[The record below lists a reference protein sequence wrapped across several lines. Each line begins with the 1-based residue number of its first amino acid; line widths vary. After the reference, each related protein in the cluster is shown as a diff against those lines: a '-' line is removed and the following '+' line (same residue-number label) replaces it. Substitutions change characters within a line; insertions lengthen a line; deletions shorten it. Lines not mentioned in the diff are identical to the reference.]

1 MHTLQP
7 PARCL
12 LCNGQASLVF
22 QSIKTPSVRK
32 PSVTYSSLHS
42 LNRQVPDLLKFTDQ
56 LQVSCTPQTFCAWP
70 LGAKTYF
77 LSAPFVFSDKHCGA
91 TMITPTSMSGSSWVH
106 TDNGIFSLCW
116 QPQKNESFLLSAC
129 SSRAWWCHQYQSLP
143 VQQYQRHI
151 PTNITNIHKTGINN
165 KAMNWFLI
173 SLSVSQAAN

>member
-22 QSIKTPSVRK
+22 QSIKTPSVSK

-56 LQVSCTPQTFCAWP
+56 LQVNCTPQTFCTWP
-70 LGAKTYF
+70 RGAKTYF

-116 QPQKNESFLLSAC
+116 QPQKMNHSCCQLAVAGHGGATNTKAC
-129 SSRAWWCHQYQSLP
+129 QSGSIKDIYP
-143 VQQYQRHI
+143 PH
-151 PTNITNIHKTGINN
+151 N
-165 KAMNWFLI
+165 AI
-173 SLSVSQAAN
+173 SQIYIKLASTIKQ